1 MKLSIILPFLF
12 LFSAVF
18 ASHDNSPPN
27 ALKIVECK
35 LDQTTYYPFCSADIV
50 LENGSHWKGNFHV
63 GYKDNLEEWDVGDFV
78 HIAKHKCEHYSLK
91 NLNHPG
97 VGYHCFNLDLS
108 TENNFPKVEA
118 IEQNGY
124 LLILSDGSHW
134 SVGYWNSRH
143 LDMWNIGD
151 SVIVTPW
158 ETVLGTTHALYNIN
172 SDRYY
177 YINATQMNSIDVA
190 SDS

>member
-27 ALKIVECK
+27 ALKIVECN
-35 LDQTTYYPFCSADIV
+35 LDQKTYYPFCSADIV
-50 LENGSHWKGNFHV
+50 LENGSHWKCDFHIDYI
-63 GYKDNLEEWDVGDFV
+63 GNLEEWGVGDFV
-78 HIAKHKCEHYSLK
+78 HITKHRCEHYSLK
-91 NLNHPG
+91 NLSRQGIGCHG
-97 VGYHCFNLDLS
+97 FFLDLS
-108 TENNFPKVEA
+108 TKDKFPKVEA
-118 IEQNGY
+118 IEENGY
-124 LLILSDGSHW
+124 LLVLSDGSQW
-134 SVGYWNSRH
+134 SVGYWNARH